1 MSEYSYEKCLERSYR
16 VNWRIED
23 VVAGRD
29 FDPEKSWLPRG
40 LSGADGIPFLDAH
53 ERRQL
58 THIEMAS
65 YAHMFKYAE
74 EFVAPMIV
82 DIARTTGPD
91 ERVIFDAL
99 TNFAGEEVKHMN
111 LFRRVRDHVNEKIG
125 FEIDLL
131 GRQRENVE
139 YVLGKSRGAVLL
151 LTACIEWFTQRHYQ
165 ECFHGNE
172 NLDPFTRHIFKCHW
186 AEESQHAQIDH
197 LETVRAFSGM
207 SDLQKDE
214 AIDDLIELVGAVD
227 GWLVEQAGF
236 DTSNYERYTDRALA
250 APERECVFDEVLAAK
265 RHTFLVSGVTHPK
278 FLDLFAEVASPAQQD
293 RVNEA
298 LVELLP
304 VLGEEADAGNRNA
317 A

>member
-1 MSEYSYEKCLERSYR
+1 MTGYSYEKCLERSYR

-23 VVAGRD
+23 VFANRD
-29 FDPEKSWLPRG
+29 FDTEKNWLPRG
-40 LSGADGIPFLDAH
+40 LSGADQIPFLDAG
-53 ERRQL
+53 ERRKL

-74 EFVAPMIV
+74 EFVTPMIV
-82 DIARTTGPD
+82 DLARDVGPD
-91 ERVIFDAL
+91 QRDVFDAL

-111 LFRRVRDHVNEKIG
+111 LFRRVRDHINEKIG
-125 FEIDLL
+125 IEIDLL
-131 GRQRENVE
+131 GRGRENVE
-139 YVLGKSRGAVLL
+139 YVLGKNRGAVLL

-165 ECFHGNE
+165 ECFRGDG

-197 LETVRAFSGM
+197 LETLRAFAGM
-207 SDLQKDE
+207 NELQKDE
-214 AIDDLIELVGAVD
+214 AIDDLIELVAAVD
-227 GWLVEQAGF
+227 GWLIEQAGF
-236 DTSNYERYTDRALA
+236 DTRNFERYTDRALK
-250 APERECVFDEVLAAK
+250 APERECVFDELLAAK

-278 FLDLFAEVASPAQQD
+278 FLDLFGEVANPAQQG
-293 RVNEA
+293 RVNAA

-304 VLGEEADAGNRNA
+304 VLGSEAVEANA